1 MFSEKS
7 VKVSREVEGRQSPE
21 GNHIRRQGKAM
32 DLREQAEMNARRGE
46 KTRKERYPESQEGRT
61 SKDIEAIITILYY
74 IVQVD
79 IISISLGEGGK

>member
-46 KTRKERYPESQEGRT
+46 KTRKERYPETNRINPFMEEGV
-61 SKDIEAIITILYY
+61 KLI
-74 IVQVD
+74 
-79 IISISLGEGGK
+79 